1 MKKIQIILVGKRSFI
16 ASYINKYLK
25 NKIFIHHVSL
35 EKFLNMKTESIK
47 KFNFLCNCTVNK
59 KYQSNKYS
67 LKNDFDLK
75 IIKKIIKINIKYI
88 FLSSRKVYKNG
99 ENLHENSK
107 KQPIEN
113 YEKNKLI
120 TEKFIRQTIP
130 KRFIILRVSN
140 IIAPPIK
147 NKRKV
152 TINFIDNFFDY
163 ISSDKIIKYN
173 NYFKD
178 FLSIEQFVF
187 IFFQILKKDI
197 IGTYNVSLGK
207 KVYIKELLKWLTRN
221 KDHNFEPI
229 KKFKNND
236 SFYLNNNKLTK
247 KLDISILK
255 RNLKNYCLRIKV

>member
-1 MKKIQIILVGKRSFI
+1 MKKIRIILVGKRSFI

-25 NKIFIHHVSL
+25 NKISIHHVSL
-35 EKFLNMKTESIK
+35 EKFLSMKDESIK
-47 KFNFLCNCTVNK
+47 KFNFLCNCAVNQ
-59 KYQSNKYS
+59 KYQSNKYL

-99 ENLHENSK
+99 KNLYENNK

-120 TEKFIRQTIP
+120 TEKFIKLTIP
-130 KRFIILRVSN
+130 KKFIILRLSN

-152 TINFIDNFFDY
+152 TINFIDNFFNY
-163 ISSDKIIKYN
+163 MSSDKVIIYN

-178 FLSIEQFVF
+178 FLSIKQFVF

-207 KVYIKELLKWLTRN
+207 KVYIRELLKWLTKN
-221 KDHNFEPI
+221 KDHNFVPL
-229 KKFKNND
+229 KKFKNDD

-247 KLDISILK
+247 KLGIPILK
-255 RNLKNYCLRIKV
+255 RDLKNYCLRIKV

>member
-1 MKKIQIILVGKRSFI
+1 MKKIRIILVGKKSFI
-16 ASYINKYLK
+16 AKYINKYLK
-25 NKIFIHHVSL
+25 NKISIHHVSL

-47 KFNFLCNCTVNK
+47 KFKFLCNCAINQ
-59 KYQSNKYS
+59 KYKSNKYL
-67 LKNDFDLK
+67 LKNDLDFK
-75 IIKKIIKINIKYI
+75 IIKKISKINIKYI
-88 FLSSRKVYKNG
+88 FLSSRKIYKNG
-99 ENLHENSK
+99 KNLYENNK

-120 TEKFIRQTIP
+120 TEKFIKLTIP
-130 KRFIILRVSN
+130 KKFIILRLSN

-163 ISSDKIIKYN
+163 ISSDKVIKYN

-255 RNLKNYCLRIKV
+255 RDLKNYCLRIKV

>member
-99 ENLHENSK
+99 KNLYENNK

-120 TEKFIRQTIP
+120 TEKFIKLTIP
-130 KRFIILRVSN
+130 KKFIILRLSN

-163 ISSDKIIKYN
+163 FSSNKIIKYN

-178 FLSIEQFVF
+178 FLSIEQFIF
-187 IFFQILKKDI
+187 IFFQILKKNI
-197 IGTYNVSLGK
+197 TGTYNVSLGK
-207 KVYIKELLKWLTRN
+207 KIYIKELLKWLTKN
-221 KDHNFEPI
+221 KDHNFIPL

-236 SFYLNNNKLTK
+236 SFYLNNSKLTK
-247 KLDISILK
+247 KLGISVLK
-255 RNLKNYCLRIKV
+255 RDLKNYCLRIKI